1 MYNALVLAGSKG
13 KSVLE
18 ISNKVENKALI
29 IINNRPIIDYVI
41 EALNEAK
48 KIGKIVVVGPKAKLY
63 SYISTKVEQILEE
76 KDSLLQNL
84 EIGMNFIK
92 DSFIKSGDSFIKSEE
107 KVLIITSDIP
117 LITSQAIDDFI
128 EKCLEKE
135 ADIYYP
141 IMRKENIL
149 EKYPKTKRT
158 YVKTKD
164 GELCGGNM
172 FLISPKLFYHK
183 KELIKKAY
191 ESRKN
196 VTKLAKVLGLKLIL
210 KFLFKTITVADIE
223 KKVSEVLGYKG
234 VAVVTPFPE
243 MMIDLDKPSDL
254 ELIQKCLS

>member
-41 EALNEAK
+41 EALNEAE

-63 SYISTKVEQILEE
+63 SYIGRKVEKILEE

-92 DSFIKSGDSFIKSEE
+92 ANFIKSGE

-149 EKYPKTKRT
+149 ERYPETKRT

-183 KELIKKAY
+183 KELIKEAY
-191 ESRKN
+191 DNRKE
-196 VTKLAKVLGLKLIL
+196 VKKFAKVLGLKLIL
-210 KFLFKTITVADIE
+210 KFLFKTITVTDIE
-223 KKVSEVLGYKG
+223 KKVSEVLGCKG

-243 MMIDLDKPSDL
+243 TMIDLDKPSDL